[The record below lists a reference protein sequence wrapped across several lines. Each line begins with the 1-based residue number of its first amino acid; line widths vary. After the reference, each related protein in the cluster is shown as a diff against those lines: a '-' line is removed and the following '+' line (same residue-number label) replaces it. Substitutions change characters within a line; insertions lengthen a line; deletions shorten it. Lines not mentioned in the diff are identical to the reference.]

1 MSTPID
7 PAATLADEYENTIC
21 CACRLLGVYS
31 ARLGNGEQLDPAA
44 MIAELRAAL
53 GAVLTEGER

>member
-7 PAATLADEYENTIC
+7 TGEPWRALAGEYQNTVRA
-21 CACRLLGVYS
+21 ACRLLGVYS
-31 ARLGNGEQLDPAA
+31 AQLGNGEQLDPAT

-53 GAVLTEGER
+53 GGAA